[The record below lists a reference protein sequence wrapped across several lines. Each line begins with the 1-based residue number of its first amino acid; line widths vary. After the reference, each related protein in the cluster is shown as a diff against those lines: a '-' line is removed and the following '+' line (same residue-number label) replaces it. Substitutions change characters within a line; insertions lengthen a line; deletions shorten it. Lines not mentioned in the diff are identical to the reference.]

1 KRAADREKQANAR
14 LLIAAKKAV
23 TAAKQASSGSS
34 GTPSL
39 AAVGPSA
46 GDPVTDLETRDGKL
60 NDAIASTKELR
71 EKVDALDAPAT
82 AADGVSRN
90 EARAGF
96 EAVAQNADALGDKIN
111 KNEDVFAVPAAAQ
124 PHDGD
129 YDAMRAALAMAND
142 AFDTCF

>member
-1 KRAADREKQANAR
+1 RFVIGTGAPSGSITNPEGFRLDNVLADLQAKQKEGDLKDDPEGPGRERRNSDTGAVSAAKAAALAQIASAKRAADREKQANAR

-71 EKVDALDAPAT
+71 EKVDALD
-82 AADGVSRN
+82 
-90 EARAGF
+90 
-96 EAVAQNADALGDKIN
+96 
-111 KNEDVFAVPAAAQ
+111 
-124 PHDGD
+124 
-129 YDAMRAALAMAND
+129 
-142 AFDTCF
+142 